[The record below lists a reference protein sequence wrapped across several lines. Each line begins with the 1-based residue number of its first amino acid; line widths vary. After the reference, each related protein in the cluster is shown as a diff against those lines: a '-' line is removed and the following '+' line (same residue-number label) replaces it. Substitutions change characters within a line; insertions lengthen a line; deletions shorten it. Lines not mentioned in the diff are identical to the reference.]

1 MDNTKISSV
10 VAKKLLAEAGENTA
24 PERLL
29 RRSRH
34 RVKIKAER
42 QAASKRRKRA
52 DAARAGA
59 PGQGDPTGV
68 EGPDRDPDTRDD
80 KTTGI

>member
-24 PERLL
+24 EDRIER
-29 RRSRH
+29 RRRA
-34 RVKIKAER
+34 RKNER
-42 QAASKRRKRA
+42 AASKRRKRA